1 MLDVKILGTPPN
13 DNALFVTANNG
24 KSQTKLLFDCGA
36 DTVSSL
42 PIGDI
47 QSIEH
52 LFLSH
57 MHMDHISGF
66 DAFFR
71 VNFGRQ
77 NMENHIW
84 GPTGSA
90 AILQHRFQGFWWSHA
105 AELKGTWFVH
115 DVDSEDI
122 HDYRFEANE
131 AFAIC
136 HDEGSRP
143 NNGVLVETGA
153 ISVSAISLKHHGL
166 CLGFVGREPVKQNI
180 SSDAMAKLGLKPGPW
195 LAKLK
200 QGDVPNLE
208 IDGVTFDCDDLRGKL
223 MKEESGDS
231 FAYLTDF
238 SADEEQ
244 RVHIAPYLSGVRTLY
259 AEAQYAIED
268 AALAVKYHHSTVDQ
282 IARLAKTAGVE
293 HYTLLHLSRRYSPQ
307 QWREMRDCAQAIFPK
322 SNYIPEWELG

>member
-1 MLDVKILGTPPN
+1 MLDIKILGTPPN
-13 DNALFVTANNG
+13 DNALFVVANDG
-24 KSQTKLLFDCGA
+24 KSQTKMLFDCGA

-77 NMENHIW
+77 NMENNIW

-105 AELKGTWFVH
+105 AELKGTWYVH
-115 DVDSEDI
+115 DVDGDSI
-122 HDYRFEANE
+122 HSFRFEAHE
-131 AFAIC
+131 AFSIC

-143 NNGVLVETGA
+143 NDGVLVETKS
-153 ISVSAISLKHHGL
+153 ISVSAIPLKHHGL
-166 CLGFVGREPVKQNI
+166 CLGYVGREPRKLNVQ
-180 SSDAMAKLGLKPGPW
+180 SAALAELGLKPGPW
-195 LAKLK
+195 MAALK
-200 QGDVPNLE
+200 MGNTPHIE
-208 IDGVTFDCDDLRGKL
+208 IDGVVHNCDELRGKL
-223 MKEESGDS
+223 IREEDGDS

-238 SADEEQ
+238 VADAEQ
-244 RVHIAPYLSGVRTLY
+244 REHIAPYLHNVRKIY
-259 AEAQYAIED
+259 AEAQYAKED
-268 AALAVKYHHSTVDQ
+268 SALAVKYHHSTVDQ
-282 IARLAKTAGVE
+282 IAQLAGMAGAE
-293 HYTLLHLSRRYSPQ
+293 QYILLHLSRRYSPQ
-307 QWREMRDCAQAIFPK
+307 QWVEMRDCAREIF
-322 SNYIPEWELG
+322 SASDYIKEWELG